1 MFFEKAIPCCFK
13 TLLTPHCADHLMP
26 GEYLGRNEGEFY
38 FCLLTKLLSF
48 FIITIDLARNVR
60 YYLLSFRFFFF
71 LDKVYL
77 IRRMMGNV
85 QLDMAGN

>member
-1 MFFEKAIPCCFK
+1 
-13 TLLTPHCADHLMP
+13 MP
-26 GEYLGRNEGEFY
+26 GKYLGRNEGEFY